1 MDWKAMLDNL
11 IPVVGEEAINLTVG
25 KLDELTGEA
34 SEPWKKTVLSL
45 VSDAVEEHGP
55 AGLALAQQALDD
67 LFAGKAPDIDWANPR
82 TASDIVAQ
90 MQNAEADRK
99 NATRD
104 FFVKIGDVFGQLFT
118 AFLKGA
124 ITSATS

>member
-1 MDWKAMLDNL
+1 MDWKTLLDGL

-55 AGLALAQQALDD
+55 AGIAL
-67 LFAGKAPDIDWANPR
+67 
-82 TASDIVAQ
+82 V
-90 MQNAEADRK
+90 
-99 NATRD
+99 
-104 FFVKIGDVFGQLFT
+104 
-118 AFLKGA
+118 
-124 ITSATS
+124 